1 MLSDRL
7 VCVSAHVRVRPA
19 FLTSRVIVC
28 TAPQGQNCKK
38 IMRKLVND
46 KPTRQSFFEDRNV
59 STRTEK
65 CYKKILKLHK
75 KTYNQCWVILLDSF
89 LIKNY
94 TLEVTFNVPVQ
105 PKFNSRLRHWANKCF
120 LGGKSVGDHLL
131 AGALAA
137 PTGRSSCS
145 GCRGVISGRN
155 APEAGEK

>member
-28 TAPQGQNCKK
+28 TAPQGQNCKN

-75 KTYNQCWVILLDSF
+75 KNIQSVLSHLIRF
-89 LIKNY
+89 LPDKKI
-94 TLEVTFNVPVQ
+94 
-105 PKFNSRLRHWANKCF
+105 HI
-120 LGGKSVGDHLL
+120 
-131 AGALAA
+131 
-137 PTGRSSCS
+137 RSDF
-145 GCRGVISGRN
+145 
-155 APEAGEK
+155 